1 MSSFVA
7 ATSGGGTSTLLIF
20 ALPVL
25 LIGYM
30 FITQR
35 RRQKAVLSMQAS
47 LAVGDE
53 VTTTSGF
60 LGTITAL
67 DDGIATVEVSP
78 GVNVRLDRRA
88 IAGPAPTASTSSV
101 AASSNSASSNPE
113 TDTPSDPTSPTD

>member
-7 ATSGGGTSTLLIF
+7 AATSGSGTSTLLIF

-35 RRQKAVLSMQAS
+35 RRQKAVLSMQSS

-60 LGTITAL
+60 LGRITAL
-67 DDGIATVEVSP
+67 DDGIATLEVSP

-88 IAGPAPTASTSSV
+88 IAGPAPTASSSSV
-101 AASSNSASSNPE
+101 AASSNPE
-113 TDTPSDPTSPTD
+113 TDAPSDPTSPTD

>member
-1 MSSFVA
+1 MSSFVPA
-7 ATSGGGTSTLLIF
+7 KKSGRGPSPQQIF

-25 LIGYM
+25 VIGYM

-60 LGTITAL
+60 LGRITAL

-88 IAGPAPTASTSSV
+88 IAGPAPAASIAGNST
-101 AASSNSASSNPE
+101 SSNSASSNP
-113 TDTPSDPTSPTD
+113 

>member
-7 ATSGGGTSTLLIF
+7 ATTSGSGTSTLLIF

-30 FITQR
+30 FLTQR
-35 RRQKAVLSMQAS
+35 RRQKAVQSMQAS

-60 LGTITAL
+60 LGRITAL
-67 DDGIATVEVSP
+67 DDGIATVELSP

-88 IAGPAPTASTSSV
+88 IAGPAPTASP
-101 AASSNSASSNPE
+101 SSNPV

>member
-7 ATSGGGTSTLLIF
+7 ATTSGSGTSTLLIF

-35 RRQKAVLSMQAS
+35 RRRQAVLSMQAS

-60 LGTITAL
+60 LGKITAL
-67 DDGIATVEVSP
+67 DDAIATVELSP

-88 IAGPAPTASTSSV
+88 IAGPAPTASPSS
-101 AASSNSASSNPE
+101 SSASSNPE

>member
-7 ATSGGGTSTLLIF
+7 ATTSGGGTSTLLIF

-35 RRQKAVLSMQAS
+35 RRQRAVLSMQAS

-53 VTTTSGF
+53 ITTTSGF
-60 LGTITAL
+60 LGRITAL

-101 AASSNSASSNPE
+101 AASSNPV

>member
-7 ATSGGGTSTLLIF
+7 AASSGSSGTSTLLIF

-35 RRQKAVLSMQAS
+35 RRQRAVQGMQAG

-60 LGTITAL
+60 LGRITAL
-67 DDGIATVEVSP
+67 DGTIATVEISP
-78 GVNVRLDRRA
+78 GVNVRIDRRA
-88 IAGPAPTASTSSV
+88 IAGPAPTAS
-101 AASSNSASSNPE
+101 ASGNSASGNPG